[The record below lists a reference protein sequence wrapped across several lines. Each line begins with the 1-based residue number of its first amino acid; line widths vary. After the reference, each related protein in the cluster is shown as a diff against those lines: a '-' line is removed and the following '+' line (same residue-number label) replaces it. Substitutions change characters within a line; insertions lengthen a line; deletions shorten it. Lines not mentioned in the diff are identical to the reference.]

1 MIDPYGKGVSVGQNY
16 NREAASH
23 PGDNAATSMKS
34 VVADLTT
41 FDWEQDTPL
50 NRPFRQTVIYEMHVA
65 GFTRHPS
72 SGVAPVNRGTYL
84 GLIEKIPYL
93 QELGITA
100 VELLPV
106 FQFDPQD
113 APPGLT
119 NYWGYGPVSFF
130 APHLGY
136 STCNDPLVCLDEFRT
151 MVKEL
156 HRAGI
161 EVILDVVYNHTGE
174 GDEQGPTLCFRG
186 LENSFY
192 YILGKDKATYA
203 NYTGAGNTLK
213 ANHSIVKR
221 LILDSLRY
229 PRQRSSHWSGD
240 GAAFHPRHAGVT
252 QARRRAARHLLR
264 RRTGS
269 SSVRTLVGTGLNS
282 L

>member
-1 MIDPYGKGVSVGQNY
+1 MDPHQKSAGSRGPAVRDKRASYPYPLGPTLTPLGVNFSIFSAHATQVEIVFFDHADAKQPARVIKLDPAVNRTSHYWHIFVPGIEVAQLYGFRVDGPSDASSGNRFDSHKVLIDPYGKSVSVGQNY

-50 NRPFRQTVIYEMHVA
+50 NRPFRKTVIYEMHVA

-72 SGVAPVNRGTYL
+72 SGVALANRGTYL

-119 NYWGYGPVSFF
+119 N
-130 APHLGY
+130 
-136 STCNDPLVCLDEFRT
+136 
-151 MVKEL
+151 
-156 HRAGI
+156 
-161 EVILDVVYNHTGE
+161 
-174 GDEQGPTLCFRG
+174 
-186 LENSFY
+186 
-192 YILGKDKATYA
+192 
-203 NYTGAGNTLK
+203 
-213 ANHSIVKR
+213 
-221 LILDSLRY
+221 
-229 PRQRSSHWSGD
+229 
-240 GAAFHPRHAGVT
+240 
-252 QARRRAARHLLR
+252 
-264 RRTGS
+264 
-269 SSVRTLVGTGLNS
+269 
-282 L
+282 